1 MTFNELQHGDGI
13 FIDANIFI
21 YNFGARSPECRD
33 LLLRY
38 AKGDLVGYT
47 LTFVLA
53 EVLHRLMTG
62 EAIEKGH
69 ITEKNPLRKLRK
81 NPEIIKKLTT
91 YSKNVEKISEMNLRI
106 TALTN
111 ELIKKS
117 SKIRSTEGLLTNDSL
132 VVAALKDLDLV
143 NLATNDNDFDRIKW
157 LSVLKPSDLET
168 C

>member
-33 LLLRY
+33 LLLRC
-38 AKGDLVGYT
+38 AKGDLEGYT
-47 LTFVLA
+47 LTSILA
-53 EVLHRLMTG
+53 EVLHRLMIA

-69 ITEKNPLRKLRK
+69 ITEKNPLRKLRE

-91 YSKNVEKISEMNLRI
+91 YSKNVEKISEMNIRI
-106 TALTN
+106 IALTN

-117 SKIRSTEGLLTNDSL
+117 AKIRSTEGLLTNDSL
-132 VVAALKDLDLV
+132 VVAALKDMDLV
-143 NLATNDNDFDRIKW
+143 NLATNDNDFDGIKW
-157 LSVLKPSDLET
+157 LSVFKPSDLQS